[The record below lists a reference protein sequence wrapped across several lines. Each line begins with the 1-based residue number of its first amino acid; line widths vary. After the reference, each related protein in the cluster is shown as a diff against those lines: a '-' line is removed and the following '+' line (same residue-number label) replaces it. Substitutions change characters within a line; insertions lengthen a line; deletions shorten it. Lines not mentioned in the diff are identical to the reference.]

1 METGYRQYLT
11 VSTTAITRLYAKAR
25 HKGSSCCQENRRGHA
40 LVWNV
45 TSVGRATDNLVISCH
60 TLCHGHWV
68 VCFAQESGLR
78 EGITHQSGLVQFVGP
93 SGFPTCSSVD
103 PAACG
108 RLWPALAGPWLV
120 VKQVIVPN
128 WIAVSFIKQFR
139 WETMKNGKQTQVWSC
154 CASSATSRNQ
164 GRSLALINSKFSI
177 PPQVCSTGATGA
189 TGAGLGPSQH
199 LRDIV
204 LSNSLVRGMWIH
216 QCAASLIEPLQ
227 TCKLAGSAPAEMYF
241 VLKTPKKSTYRS
253 SSTTVY
259 LQPTLNIPKP
269 HCCAWTFGGWSSN
282 SWELSDFWTLLRWW
296 WRCRWQ
302 IHLNGL
308 AWFSFHWQ
316 SHCTLILCKLQGED
330 FTSWKWQ
337 PSHLLH
343 WRKALW
349 ELCTVCTC

>member
-1 METGYRQYLT
+1 MWQVWEGRPTTLSYLVT
-11 VSTTAITRLYAKAR
+11 PCVMVIE
-25 HKGSSCCQENRRGHA
+25 SCA
-40 LVWNV
+40 LRKNQ
-45 TSVGRATDNLVISCH
+45 
-60 TLCHGHWV
+60 
-68 VCFAQESGLR
+68 VCEKESP
-78 EGITHQSGLVQFVGP
+78 IKVDQ
-93 SGFPTCSSVD
+93 CSSLGPRASLLAHLLTLQLV
-103 PAACG
+103 AGCG
-108 RLWPALAGPWLV
+108 RHWPALGLLSNKWLFR
-120 VKQVIVPN
+120 IE
-128 WIAVSFIKQFR
+128 IAVSFIKQFR